1 LTVTPMWKSKTKD
14 DLIIEVWEALDCESV
29 GAKELLAIE
38 KEVCEVFGDSAIE
51 LPMRVARKLADEGA
65 LLRHSEILE
74 IDSKK
79 RADTPLEVFL
89 ESLFEHRTLGST
101 LTSLRQLEAAR
112 TGIGADDRSVV
123 KRLRDCA
130 IRAKDDLQAI
140 AYDERRSDRERLETG
155 EAAEWIKIWLD
166 SPAVFENWISLRL
179 NSDEFKRLF
188 PAREEEDDEEVF

>member
-1 LTVTPMWKSKTKD
+1 MWKSKTKD

-29 GAKELLAIE
+29 GASEILAIE
-38 KEVCEVFGDSAIE
+38 KEVREVFGDSAVE
-51 LPMRVARKLADEGA
+51 LPMRVARRLADEGA
-65 LLRHSEILE
+65 VLRHSEILE
-74 IDSKK
+74 VDSKK

-89 ESLFEHRTLGST
+89 ESLFDSRTLGST

-112 TGIGADDRSVV
+112 TGIGADDRSVA
-123 KRLRDCA
+123 KKLRDCA
-130 IRAKDDLQAI
+130 IKAKDHLQTI
-140 AYDERRSDRERLETG
+140 AHDERRSDRERLETS

-188 PAREEEDDEEVF
+188 PTREEEDEEEVF